1 LTRSVPSGM
10 SRGQRRNHFFR
21 EKCSLQPFSV
31 RKAIMSFDRI
41 DTVGFTQA
49 DISRKPEVFRLA
61 TAAGKIRLSK
71 KTIARIRGGRIEKGD
86 PMSLARLMAV
96 TGAKQTPSL
105 LALCHPL
112 RIEKTETR
120 AELAKDGVE
129 VSVTV
134 AAHEKT
140 GVEMEALTAVAVAL
154 LNIWDVVKPYEKDPD
169 GQYPDTRIEFIRVE
183 RKVKKP
189 TESA

>member
-1 LTRSVPSGM
+1 MGKAYNIFRPHWPCGVYTSRHIEEARSLPPGNSCGEDQAQRKDDSPDKKGQ
-10 SRGQRRNHFFR
+10 SR
-21 EKCSLQPFSV
+21 E
-31 RKAIMSFDRI
+31 
-41 DTVGFTQA
+41 
-49 DISRKPEVFRLA
+49 
-61 TAAGKIRLSK
+61 
-71 KTIARIRGGRIEKGD
+71 GD
-86 PMSLARLMAV
+86 PISLARLTAV

-105 LALCHPL
+105 IALCHPL
-112 RIEKTETR
+112 RIETTETK

-154 LNIWDVVKPYEKDPD
+154 LNIWDVVKPYEKDSN

-189 TESA
+189 VETP

>member
-1 LTRSVPSGM
+1 M
-10 SRGQRRNHFFR
+10 
-21 EKCSLQPFSV
+21 
-31 RKAIMSFDRI
+31 A
-41 DTVGFTQA
+41 FTQA

-61 TAAGKIRLSK
+61 TAVGKIRLSE
-71 KTIARIRGGRIEKGD
+71 KTIARIRKGRVEKGD
-86 PMSLARLMAV
+86 PISLARLTAV

-105 LALCHPL
+105 IALCHPL
-112 RIEKTETR
+112 RIETTETK

-154 LNIWDVVKPYEKDPD
+154 LNIWDVVKPYEKDSN

-189 TESA
+189 VETP